1 MLHWLPTAPDRKI
14 IYNDRAGDRF
24 VSVVM
29 DVFSGE
35 KRVLSRPV
43 AGLTNDGRKAFS
55 LNYAAHAPVPP
66 VVGYAGVD
74 DPKIDVPHPEDDGL
88 FLLDLE
94 TGESEL
100 LVSFAQAFEL
110 NPDPDLAPP
119 LDVVQPHHREH
130 RRHAGVVAR
139 LLQPRGRTAPGGAHV
154 GFLGRRPGRQ
164 RPDLP
169 DPLLPRLTP
178 RLAGSG
184 EAPGMDRP
192 GGGGRALLP
201 VQRGDAA
208 VGGDSA
214 GGDHRR
220 RPLQLRPA
228 TALGCSSTPTSTRNG
243 CRRCSSGTGSSAG

>member
-1 MLHWLPTAPDRKI
+1 MVEWETRRFHPLTRTQAWNLQQGCMLHWLPTAPDRKI

-94 TGESEL
+94 TGRASCW
-100 LVSFAQAFEL
+100 S
-110 NPDPDLAPP
+110 PS
-119 LDVVQPHHREH
+119 
-130 RRHAGVVAR
+130 RRHSSCI
-139 LLQPRGRTAPGGAHV
+139 P
-154 GFLGRRPGRQ
+154 
-164 RPDLP
+164 
-169 DPLLPRLTP
+169 TP
-178 RLAGSG
+178 TC
-184 EAPGMDRP
+184 
-192 GGGGRALLP
+192 
-201 VQRGDAA
+201 
-208 VGGDSA
+208 
-214 GGDHRR
+214 
-220 RPLQLRPA
+220 A
-228 TALGCSSTPTSTRNG
+228 TA
-243 CRRCSSGTGSSAG
+243 